1 MASAASHRAK
11 RDAASGP
18 PIESRHEGRRNA
30 GLLWFLACADLG
42 RANPGCA
49 DLVCTKL
56 EQATLACEILARA
69 ADIR

>member
-1 MASAASHRAK
+1 MPAFF
-11 RDAASGP
+11 G
-18 PIESRHEGRRNA
+18 
-30 GLLWFLACADLG
+30 FLACADLG
-42 RANPGCA
+42 RA

>member
-1 MASAASHRAK
+1 MPAFV
-11 RDAASGP
+11 G
-18 PIESRHEGRRNA
+18 
-30 GLLWFLACADLG
+30 FLACADLV
-42 RANPGCA
+42 RADPGCA